1 MPRTSPYDI
10 LLTDEER
17 RSLQATARRYT
28 SPYCDVARAKAIL
41 YAAGGMRN
49 KDIAQHLDL
58 PRQIISKWRKRFFH
72 ERMAGLDDRPR
83 RGRPRSFSPSGDR

>member
-1 MPRTSPYDI
+1 MPRTSPYNI

-17 RSLQATARRYT
+17 QALQATVRRYT

-41 YAAGGMRN
+41 HAAEGMRN
-49 KDIAQHLDL
+49 MDIAQHLDL
-58 PRQIISKWRKRFFH
+58 PRQVISKWRKRFFH

>member
-1 MPRTSPYDI
+1 MPRTSPYNI

-17 RSLQATARRYT
+17 RALQATARRYT

-41 YAAGGMRN
+41 RAAEGMRN
-49 KDIAQHLDL
+49 KDIAYHLDL

-83 RGRPRSFSPSGDR
+83 RGRPRSFSPSGDC